1 MNNENIL
8 VLTADE
14 SEALAGIT
22 TVTGVAVGIIAIVVL
37 IAIIISFI
45 MGRKAYETAWLKVS
59 TIIEDVANGNI
70 EADFSVVKESN
81 DEIGLDYRKDEGAHT
96 IAWKYSRKDKKFQ

>member
-1 MNNENIL
+1 MVL

-45 MGRKAYETAWLKVS
+45 MGRRLMTVS
-59 TIIEDVANGNI
+59 YTHLCWCDPCGQDVSA
-70 EADFSVVKESN
+70 
-81 DEIGLDYRKDEGAHT
+81 
-96 IAWKYSRKDKKFQ
+96 

>member
-22 TVTGVAVGIIAIVVL
+22 TVTGVAVGISAIVVL
-37 IAIIISFI
+37 LAIIICFI
-45 MGRKAYETAWLKVS
+45 LGRRLMRPLVKVS
-59 TIIEDVANGNI
+59 TIIEEIANGDIN
-70 EADFSVVKESN
+70 ADFGMVKETN
-81 DEIGLDYRKDEGAHT
+81 DEIY
-96 IAWKYSRKDKKFQ
+96 